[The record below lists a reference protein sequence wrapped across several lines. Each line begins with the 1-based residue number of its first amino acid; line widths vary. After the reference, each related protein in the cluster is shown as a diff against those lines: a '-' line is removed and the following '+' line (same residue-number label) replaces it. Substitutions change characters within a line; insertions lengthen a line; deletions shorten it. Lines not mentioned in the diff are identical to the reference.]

1 MNRKRREIQDF
12 PGILL
17 MAGNNSSSRLSSG
30 HSSPGGKVAAFKMC
44 KPLCLCSLCEP
55 ARVAGDL
62 SPGVGTGGNWCRGQ
76 CGGSPSLG
84 QGLLHLPGGHCHL
97 VLIKST

>member
-1 MNRKRREIQDF
+1 
-12 PGILL
+12 

-30 HSSPGGKVAAFKMC
+30 HSFLALFITPSKGGKVAAFKMC